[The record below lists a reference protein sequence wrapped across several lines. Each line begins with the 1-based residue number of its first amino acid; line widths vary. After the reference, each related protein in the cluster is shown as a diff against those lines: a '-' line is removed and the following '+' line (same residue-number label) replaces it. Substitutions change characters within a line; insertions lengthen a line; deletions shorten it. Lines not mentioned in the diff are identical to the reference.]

1 MSDPADLSHRV
12 LLRVAEFLRRLPAQ
26 QLAELADG
34 SARLEVVPK
43 GGRLPTRPAATKP
56 PPVDA
61 EQVRAELAAIGDR
74 AAGQRWLADQ
84 GLLVAQL
91 RQLARELGISVP
103 SKATKPVLLEQIVQW
118 TIGRR
123 LDSEAI
129 SRPAPARY

>member
-1 MSDPADLSHRV
+1 MSDQADLSHRV
-12 LLRVAEFLRRLPAQ
+12 LLRVAELLRRLPAE
-26 QLAELADG
+26 QLAELAEG
-34 SARLEVVPK
+34 SAKLAVVPK
-43 GGRLPTRPAATKP
+43 AARPATRAAAKP
-56 PPVDA
+56 PPVSA
-61 EQVRAELAAIGDR
+61 EQVRAELSAIGDR

-91 RQLARELGISVP
+91 RELARELGVAVP
-103 SKATKPVLLEQIVQW
+103 SKATKPVLLEQVVQW